1 MRLRFVVLASLL
13 TALAAGGLPAAG
25 TAAPRH
31 NHGLT
36 INAIPHSILS
46 GENVLVYGRLK
57 GDTVANQPIVLYQ
70 HLDGFRG
77 GYTPVG
83 STKTDSRGFYEF
95 NENNVLTNRRW
106 FTRGPGHTHS
116 RTVLER
122 VAALVSPPTTS
133 SSTIDTNH
141 RVVFTGTVT
150 PPVHAGDRVL
160 LQQQIGNSDDWRTI
174 DSGRL
179 NRASAYAIAHRFRV
193 PGERDL
199 RVVFRGDHRNTRAVS
214 DTTMVTVEQAQV
226 NGFTINSSSPIIQ
239 FGQSPGATIS
249 GTLSGT
255 SSPVP
260 VTLCSRAADQ
270 RRFSCSQVTMTGS
283 DGSYSFNVTP
293 PVNELYQVRTNLPP
307 KRHTAVLFE
316 GVKDIVTMSA
326 SSGTSTEGGTVTF
339 TGNVT
344 PDKAGHPIYLQR
356 LGKDDDWHTVKVS
369 RVRHDSTY
377 QFSWTFGGTG
387 TREFR
392 ARIPSDEHNV
402 GAASPPVTIT
412 VTPAPASS
420 LPPAS

>member
-13 TALAAGGLPAAG
+13 TALTAGTLPAAG
-25 TAAPRH
+25 NAAPRH

-46 GENVLVYGRLK
+46 GEDVTVYGRLK
-57 GDTVANQPIVLYQ
+57 GGTVANQTIVLYQ
-70 HLDGFRG
+70 HLDGFGG
-77 GYTPVG
+77 GYTAVA
-83 STKTDSRGFYEF
+83 STQTNSNGFYKFDET
-95 NENNVLTNRRW
+95 NVQTNRRW
-106 FTRGPGHTHS
+106 FTRGPSHTHS

-122 VAALVSPPTTS
+122 VQALVSPPTTS
-133 SSTIDTNH
+133 SSTVDTNH
-141 RVVFTGTVT
+141 RVVFTGTVS

-160 LQQQIGNSDDWRTI
+160 LQQQVANTDDWRTLKA
-174 DSGRL
+174 GRL
-179 NRASAYAIAHRFRV
+179 NRASAYSIAYRFRV

-199 RVVFRGDHRNTRAVS
+199 RVVFPGDRRNTKAVS
-214 DTTMVTVEQAQV
+214 DTTTIVVQQAQV
-226 NGFTINSSSPIIQ
+226 NGFTIASSSPIVEY
-239 FGQSPGATIS
+239 GSSATIS

-255 SSPVP
+255 TSPVP

-270 RRFSCSQVTMTGS
+270 PRFTCTQVTMTAS

-316 GVKDIVTMSA
+316 GVKDIVTMTA
-326 SSGTSTEGGTVTF
+326 SSSSSTEGGTVTF
-339 TGNVT
+339 TGTVT

-356 LGKDDDWHTVKVS
+356 LGKDGDWHTVEVG
-369 RVRHDSTY
+369 RVRHDSSY

-412 VTPAPASS
+412 VGPAPAST